1 MAKIF
6 QTLTV
11 FDYPQDT
18 KWGNA
23 TFKYNYHFND
33 KCLSKIFPPQKILHK
48 CCVKSYFLSGTTT
61 KCDCAHT
68 FWMVNTFRIFSI
80 SLLFGGG
87 KGGGGLSHPSL
98 YPD

>member
-1 MAKIF
+1 MLHIN
-6 QTLTV
+6 TIT
-11 FDYPQDT
+11 
-18 KWGNA
+18 
-23 TFKYNYHFND
+23 
-33 KCLSKIFPPQKILHK
+33 ILMTNVSQRFSHLR
-48 CCVKSYFLSGTTT
+48 KSYTNAVLRAIFLSGTIT

-87 KGGGGLSHPSL
+87 RGGGLSHPSL